1 MLCYECYNERDVRQ
15 QYEREIG
22 MALLVGAIFG
32 LLLFFYWGFIFF
44 RSLWRLLERD
54 EDTRSDKEKWLDAVE
69 ELDVEWLEDVEEPDA
84 E

>member
-1 MLCYECYNERDVRQ
+1 
-15 QYEREIG
+15 